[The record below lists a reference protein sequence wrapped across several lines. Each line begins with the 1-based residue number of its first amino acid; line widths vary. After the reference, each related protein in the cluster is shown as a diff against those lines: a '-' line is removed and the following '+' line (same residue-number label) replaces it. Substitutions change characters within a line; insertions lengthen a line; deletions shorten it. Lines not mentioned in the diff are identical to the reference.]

1 MNGLNPSK
9 TFNTNLALAPNGTH
23 VRSPSI
29 AREFWENKQEVC
41 FSDDAT
47 WMSHRNDH
55 NSLRSAGN
63 RSKLGVFSFAY
74 FSLDKQR
81 KVRPAAGKQNISF
94 VKTYF

>member
-1 MNGLNPSK
+1 M
-9 TFNTNLALAPNGTH
+9 APNGSH

-29 AREFWENKQEVC
+29 GGEFRKNKQEVC

-47 WMSHRNDH
+47 WMSHRNDR

-74 FSLDKQR
+74 FFLDKQR
-81 KVRPAAGKQNISF
+81 KVRPAAGEQNQILRKIYS
-94 VKTYF
+94 